1 MYLET
6 ERMVVRDFT
15 MDDAADLQEIF
26 GDQWTMKNCEPAYDF
41 EKTKRFLSE
50 FCVGKHG
57 AVAAVHKQSNKM
69 IGYIL
74 FNEYEEDV
82 YEIGWIFN
90 RKFWRQGYA

>member
-57 AVAAVHKQSNKM
+57 AVLVHIAYHGLRDLRSS
-69 IGYIL
+69 
-74 FNEYEEDV
+74 V
-82 YEIGWIFN
+82 
-90 RKFWRQGYA
+90 